1 MDLREQAT
9 YSPLRRKESV
19 TTRLQT
25 DFKVPHTFI
34 FWQVCFIWQLNQ
46 TSPKEP
52 FLAESEG
59 CSVELTTTAQQ
70 NPMTYPM
77 TAPLPLQEQNMG
89 RLSLWRATGAVTMP
103 GASWKATALK
113 FAQKSTRGT

>member
-46 TSPKEP
+46 TSPKEL

-70 NPMTYPM
+70 NPDDIPHDSTP
-77 TAPLPLQEQNMG
+77 
-89 RLSLWRATGAVTMP
+89 SSP
-103 GASWKATALK
+103 GAEHGQTVPLDSNRSCNHAW
-113 FAQKSTRGT
+113 STLEGNST